1 MSLIVWSW
9 TEQPCLLG
17 GVPIVCALS
26 GVPGFLLGLL
36 LVVLANQ
43 GMSVMIGSIS
53 LITSVTD
60 GIADARGDGIC
71 GDASCVIYKF
81 HLSYCEREWTGMTL
95 KQRTMR
101 G

>member
-1 MSLIVWSW
+1 MRTFGCAWSPPR
-9 TEQPCLLG
+9 TSTG
-17 GVPIVCALS
+17 NIFV
-26 GVPGFLLGLL
+26 
-36 LVVLANQ
+36 NQ